1 MRGLRVSWDRLVHE
15 SGEPARA
22 AAGQSGRA
30 ASRGSSSFGD
40 AGPPLDT
47 PLSTAESV
55 QEPVASNENLI
66 AGYPLEGWLGVE
78 TRESPCC
85 VACGEADCRTVEV
98 AGRIYGAIP

>member
-1 MRGLRVSWDRLVHE
+1 MGSARTREWGTCPRCRGTEREGRL
-15 SGEPARA
+15 PRILLL
-22 AAGQSGRA
+22 
-30 ASRGSSSFGD
+30 GD

-55 QEPVASNENLI
+55 QEPVASSENLI